1 MDNDL
6 RFLWDAAPIGLAKV
20 SKDGQFL
27 EVNPR
32 YAEMVG
38 YSETELHGMCW
49 QKITHP
55 DDLAADVSEASSL
68 ASNGD
73 KRSYQMV
80 KRYLSKDGRTVW
92 VSLYVFS
99 TRDTSGKF
107 QHFLVFAAE
116 LTPVSVYPGNTGYQK
131 PEEGKR
137 VTLLEYL
144 KTNPKEAAIVVSAIT
159 LLTQGKSLIEV
170 LQSIVSK

>member
-1 MDNDL
+1 MENDL

-27 EVNPR
+27 AVNPR
-32 YAEMVG
+32 FAEMVG
-38 YSETELHGMCW
+38 YAEAELINGKCF
-49 QKITHP
+49 QQITHP
-55 DDLAADVSEASSL
+55 DDLDADVSEAAAL
-68 ASNGD
+68 AGDSD

-99 TRDTSGKF
+99 VRDASAKF
-107 QHFLVFAAE
+107 LHFLVFAAE
-116 LTPVSVYPGNTGYQK
+116 LTPVSVYPGNTGTQRT
-131 PEEGKR
+131 EAKR
-137 VTLLEYL
+137 ITLLEYL
-144 KTNPKEAAIVVSAIT
+144 KHNPKEAAIVVSAIT